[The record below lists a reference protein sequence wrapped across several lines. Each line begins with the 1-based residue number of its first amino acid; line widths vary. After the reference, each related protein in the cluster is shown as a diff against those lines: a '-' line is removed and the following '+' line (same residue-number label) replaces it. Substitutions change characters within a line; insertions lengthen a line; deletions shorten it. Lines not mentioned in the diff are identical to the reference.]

1 VYNLPWVGYLL
12 PYEEVFVK
20 KIIGFFYQDKVL
32 LIALIAALISV
43 LFVPINRGYID
54 YINIEVLVVM
64 FSLMLAV
71 QGMTD
76 QRLFSMI
83 AVKMVKHLK
92 DIRVIALVMIMAS
105 FFLGMLLTNDA
116 VLLTLIP
123 FMLFVLAKINRTR
136 ESIIIVILM
145 TIAANL
151 GSALTPMGDPQ
162 NIYLY
167 TNFNLDF
174 WEFIKNT
181 SVITI
186 TGFFL
191 LLLTVFLIFKQ
202 DLVEPIVEDVKIKD
216 YRLAIYFIMFLV
228 VILTVLGVIPAW
240 ISLIIVVVL
249 GLIFGREHFK
259 KVDYQ
264 LLLTFVMFFIFT
276 GNMSQIGLVKNF
288 FQSFLNNEHRVFFM
302 GILVSQVMSNVPAA
316 ILLSKFVPL
325 EFMFNLLQGVNIGAM
340 GSIIGSLASL
350 ITFKFVT
357 KLYPE
362 RFKEYLIKYT
372 IICLIYMSVI
382 IGVIYLLK

>member
-1 VYNLPWVGYLL
+1 M
-12 PYEEVFVK
+12 K

-228 VILTVLGVIPAW
+228 AILTVLGVIPAW

-288 FQSFLNNEHRVFFM
+288 FQSFLNNDT
-302 GILVSQVMSNVPAA
+302 G
-316 ILLSKFVPL
+316 
-325 EFMFNLLQGVNIGAM
+325 
-340 GSIIGSLASL
+340 
-350 ITFKFVT
+350 
-357 KLYPE
+357 
-362 RFKEYLIKYT
+362 
-372 IICLIYMSVI
+372 
-382 IGVIYLLK
+382 

>member
-1 VYNLPWVGYLL
+1 MYNLPWVGYLL
-12 PYEEVFVK
+12 PYEEVFVE

-92 DIRVIALVMIMAS
+92 DVRVIALVMIMAS

-191 LLLTVFLIFKQ
+191 LLLTVFLVFKQ

-228 VILTVLGVIPAW
+228 AILTVLGVIPAW

-362 RFKEYLIKYT
+362 RFK
-372 IICLIYMSVI
+372 
-382 IGVIYLLK
+382 IGRASCRERV